1 VVQRRSSTGSESATQ
16 QAPAD
21 KESLQRQI
29 TAADHQI
36 DALVYALYS
45 LTPDE
50 IKIVEQATQ

>member
-1 VVQRRSSTGSESATQ
+1 MLSLHQSLAAA

-29 TAADHQI
+29 TATDHQI
-36 DALVYALYS
+36 DALVYGLYS

-50 IKIVEQATQ
+50 IKIVEQATR

>member
-1 VVQRRSSTGSESATQ
+1 MLALHPSLAAA

-29 TAADHQI
+29 TAADKQI
-36 DALVYALYS
+36 DALVYGLYA

-50 IKIVEQATQ
+50 IKIVEEATGQA